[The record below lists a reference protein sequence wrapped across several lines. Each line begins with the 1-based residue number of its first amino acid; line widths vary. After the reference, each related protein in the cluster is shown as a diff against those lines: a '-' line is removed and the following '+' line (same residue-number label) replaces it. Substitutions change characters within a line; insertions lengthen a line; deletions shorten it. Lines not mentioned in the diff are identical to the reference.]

1 MRAPDESGRL
11 LELLREAGYEAVT
24 LDELKVVG
32 LSDPARALLELELAG
47 LAVQRV
53 YEDPARGRRVTCVRL
68 AADEPAPAPARVPAA
83 PVAATV
89 LPAPGAR
96 PSRRPLALGALGLLL
111 VALAVAGA
119 RRR

>member
-11 LELLREAGYEAVT
+11 LELLREAGDEAVT

-47 LAVQRV
+47 ISVQRV

-68 AADEPAPAPARVPAA
+68 AADEPTPAPVPAA